1 MGGLCFDGLEVAL
14 GCTVGTGFGD
24 KLSMALMTCMG
35 DDAEEATR
43 SLNRKRGKGKGK
55 GKGGKGDDCPS
66 VQDIEAILEEE
77 MEGDLC
83 VLYMMGWI
91 NDEGEFDEETFGAD
105 VMTLPPSVA
114 ETITEESIGSC
125 AAQMMEEW
133 GEHSAMEMCED
144 AYQPEEVD
152 EMMELGMEVASYKC
166 FQKIFNR
173 SCKGFVRA
181 HIQGYFEELA
191 AGRR

>member
-1 MGGLCFDGLEVAL
+1 MKDDQNLKTVQKMIKFLSILGLVAFVAAKSYEDYGSSEEMKEEGDDEGLCFDGLEVAL
-14 GCTVGTGFGD
+14 GCTVGTEFGD

-43 SLNRKRGKGKGK
+43 SLNRKKGKGKRGKGK
-55 GKGGKGDDCPS
+55 GKGDDCPS
-66 VQDIEAILEEE
+66 VQDIETFIEEE

-91 NDEGEFDEETFGAD
+91 NDEGEFNEETFGAD

-125 AAQMMEEW
+125 ATQMMEMW
-133 GEHSAMEMCED
+133 GEEFGDEKCKD
-144 AYQPEEVD
+144 A
-152 EMMELGMEVASYKC
+152 
-166 FQKIFNR
+166 
-173 SCKGFVRA
+173 
-181 HIQGYFEELA
+181 
-191 AGRR
+191 

>member
-1 MGGLCFDGLEVAL
+1 MGGDDEGLCFDGLEVAL

-24 KLSMALMTCMG
+24 KLGTALMTCLG
-35 DDAEEATR
+35 DGAEEATR
-43 SLNRKRGKGKGK
+43 SLNRRRGKGKGK
-55 GKGGKGDDCPS
+55 GCPS
-66 VQDIEAILEEE
+66 VQDIEAAIEEE

-91 NDEGEFDEETFGAD
+91 NDEGEFNEETFGAD
-105 VMTLPPSVA
+105 VMSLPPSVA

-125 AAQMMEEW
+125 ATQMMEEW
-133 GEHSAMEMCED
+133 GEEFGNEKCED
-144 AYQPEEVD
+144 AYQPEEID

-166 FQKIFNR
+166 FRKIFNR
-173 SCKGFVRA
+173 SCKGFVSA